1 MQSGWSARLAVR
13 QMAKGS
19 VSDEELEQGLASA
32 GGLGGFVASAGARR
46 DSPFGVEHVRSLRK
60 EPATEP
66 NGHVVQAIAPAAK
79 TGPKP
84 TTAEARKQSKPRAKP
99 SVSEEANA
107 PEEQSATKAESCSE
121 KVSLPMPVELRDDI
135 TALAKKLQRMRTE
148 KVERITPN
156 TVMRVA
162 IQVFL
167 ERFEP
172 DRVPVSNTEEELLN
186 VVRTH
191 LKWK

>member
-1 MQSGWSARLAVR
+1 MR
-13 QMAKGS
+13 QMVKGR
-19 VSDEELEQGLASA
+19 VSDEELEEGLASA
-32 GGLGGFVASAGARR
+32 GGLGGFVAAGGARR

-60 EPATEP
+60 ETATEP
-66 NGHVVQAIAPAAK
+66 NGRAVQSIAPTQKSEQRA
-79 TGPKP
+79 GVP
-84 TTAEARKQSKPRAKP
+84 EARRPSRPRAKS
-99 SVSEEANA
+99 SVSEESSAR
-107 PEEQSATKAESCSE
+107 EEQRVTKAEACAE
-121 KVSLPMPVELRDDI
+121 KVSLPMPAELRDDI
-135 TALAKKLQRMRTE
+135 TALANKLQRMRTE

-162 IQVFL
+162 IKVFL

-186 VVRTH
+186 VVRSH